1 MIAQQTIPRLT
12 IQPEMGFVPFKNE
25 EIEQS
30 IPQRFEQQVRNHG
43 DRLAI
48 KTDRETLTFTA
59 LNRRANRIA
68 RAILSRRGDAAE
80 PIALLFD
87 HGVAVLVGLLA
98 VLKSGKFYVV
108 LDASYPRDRLE
119 AMLGDSGAKLM
130 VTESSNLALARQL
143 SGDAVDV
150 IDCADVD
157 PSLPDDDLGVYPAP
171 DSLALLLYTSGS
183 TGQPKGAMHT
193 HLNVLVDVRN
203 LTNGWCVT
211 AQDRWLLH
219 TSVSF
224 ANSVRTIYSS
234 LLNGGS
240 LYPYDIKKTGFAALP
255 QWLLTNEMTIVR
267 TVPTTFREFMGT
279 LARDQIFPA
288 IRVLSVGGEPLLRAD
303 LDYFNEHFSS
313 RCVLSH
319 ALGPTECLTVC
330 WALIPHGTQ
339 ITESKLPIGYPL
351 EDKDV
356 LVLDEAGRELEDGAV
371 GELAVKSR
379 YISPGYWRDPE
390 RTKAVFLPDPMGSDA
405 RIYLTGDLGMRGRD
419 GCLFHVGREDFQ
431 VKIRGFRI
439 DVSEVEIAL
448 RAIEGVGDAV
458 VVGRSDSLGGQRLVA
473 YFVPSTKPSITVT
486 KLRRCL
492 VRVLPDYMIP
502 SAFVCMDALPKTPNG
517 KTDRLRLPLPTRDRP
532 NVDNRFVPPGT
543 CMETEMAVIWAEVL
557 DLDRVGI
564 HDNFFE
570 LGGDSLLA
578 TRIIARVV
586 GRFKVELPIKTLWE
600 APTVAQT
607 AELLSV
613 ELART
618 IGDEDL
624 ARLLNEIETLSE
636 EEIRNRFMPKV
647 ARS

>member
-1 MIAQQTIPRLT
+1 MIPQQAIPRFI
-12 IQPEMGFVPFKNE
+12 IQPELGFVPFKNE

-30 IPQRFEQQVRNHG
+30 IPQRFEQQVRSHG

-48 KTDRETLTFTA
+48 KTDHETLTFTA

-87 HGVAVLVGLLA
+87 HGAAVLVALLA

-119 AMLGDSGAKLM
+119 AMLGDSGAKLI
-130 VTESSNLALARQL
+130 VTEPSNLALARRL
-143 SGDAVDV
+143 SGDAMEV
-150 IDCADVD
+150 IDCGDVD
-157 PSLPDDDLGVYPAP
+157 TRLADDDLGVYPAP

-193 HLNVLVDVRN
+193 HRNVLVDVRN

-211 AQDRWLLH
+211 DQDRWLLH

-240 LYPYDIKKTGFAALP
+240 LYPCDIKKTGFAALP
-255 QWLLTNEMTIVR
+255 QWLLANEMTIVR

-279 LARDQIFPA
+279 LQKGQIFPA
-288 IRVLSVGGEPLLRAD
+288 IRVLSVGGEPLLRGD

-339 ITESKLPIGYPL
+339 ITQSKLPIGYPL

-356 LVLDEAGRELEDGAV
+356 LILDESGRELEDGAV
-371 GELAVKSR
+371 GEVAVRSR

-390 RTKAVFLPDPMGSDA
+390 RTKAAFLPDPMGSGA

-439 DVSEVEIAL
+439 DVAEVEIAL
-448 RAIEGVGDAV
+448 RAIECVGDAV

-473 YFVPSTKPSITVT
+473 YFVPSTKSSITVT
-486 KLRRCL
+486 KLRQCL
-492 VRVLPDYMIP
+492 VQVLPDYMIP
-502 SAFVCMDALPKTPNG
+502 SAFVCMDSLPRTPNG
-517 KTDRLRLPLPTRDRP
+517 KTDRLRLPAPTRDRP
-532 NVDNRFVPPGT
+532 NVDNQFVAPGT
-543 CMETEMAVIWAEVL
+543 AIETEMAAIWAEIL
-557 DLDRVGI
+557 DLDRVGV

-578 TRIIARVV
+578 TRIIARVT
-586 GRFKVELPIKTLWE
+586 GRFKVELPIKTLLE

-607 AELLSV
+607 AEALSI

-618 IGDEDL
+618 IGDGDL
-624 ARLLNEIETLSE
+624 ARILTEIETLSD

>member
-1 MIAQQTIPRLT
+1 MIPEQTIPRFT
-12 IQPEMGFVPFKNE
+12 IQPEMTFVPFRNE

-30 IPQRFEQQVRNHG
+30 IPQRFEQQARSMG
-43 DRLAI
+43 ERLAI
-48 KTDRETLTFTA
+48 KTDHETLTFTA

-87 HGVAVLVGLLA
+87 HGAAVLVALLA

-108 LDASYPRDRLE
+108 LDATYPRDRLE
-119 AMLGDSGAKLM
+119 AMLGDSGAKLI

-143 SGDAVDV
+143 SGDAVEA

-157 PSLPDDDLGVYPAP
+157 MNFPDNDLGVYPAP

-183 TGQPKGAMHT
+183 TGQPKGVMHT
-193 HLNVLVDVRN
+193 HRNVLVDVRN

-211 AQDRWLLH
+211 DQDRWLLH

-255 QWLLTNEMTIVR
+255 QWLLANEMTILR

-279 LARDQIFPA
+279 LQKGQIFPA
-288 IRVLSVGGEPLLRAD
+288 IRLLSVGGEPLLRGD

-313 RCVLSH
+313 RCVLTH

-339 ITESKLPIGYPL
+339 ITQSKLPIGYPL

-356 LVLDEAGRELEDGAV
+356 LVLDESGRELEDGQV

-390 RTKAVFLPDPMGSDA
+390 RTQAAFLPDPMGSDA

-458 VVGRSDSLGGQRLVA
+458 VVGRLNRLGGQRLVA
-473 YFVPSTKPSITVT
+473 YFVPSTKPFITVT
-486 KLRRCL
+486 KLRQRL
-492 VRVLPDYMIP
+492 VQVLPDYMIP
-502 SAFVCMDALPKTPNG
+502 SAFVFMDAMPKTPNG
-517 KTDRLRLPLPTRDRP
+517 KTDRLRLPAPSRNRP
-532 NVDNRFVPPGT
+532 DVDNEFMPPGT
-543 CMETEMAVIWAEVL
+543 AMETEMAAIWAEVL
-557 DLDRVGI
+557 DLVRVGT

-578 TRIIARVV
+578 TRIIARVAE
-586 GRFKVELPIKTLWE
+586 RFKVELPIKTLLE
-600 APTVAQT
+600 ASTVAQT
-607 AELLSV
+607 AEILSI

-618 IGDEDL
+618 INDEDL
-624 ARLLNEIETLSE
+624 ARILDEIETLSDAD
-636 EEIRNRFMPKV
+636 IRNRFMRKAV
-647 ARS
+647 GS

>member
-1 MIAQQTIPRLT
+1 MIAHQTVPRFT
-12 IQPEMGFVPFKNE
+12 IQPERGFVPFKNE

-43 DRLAI
+43 NHLAI

-59 LNRRANRIA
+59 LNRKANRIA

-87 HGVAVLVGLLA
+87 HGAAVLVALLA

-119 AMLGDSGAKLM
+119 SMLDDSGAKLI
-130 VTESSNLALARQL
+130 VTDSGSFALARQL

-150 IDCADVD
+150 LDCADVD
-157 PSLPDDDLGVYPAP
+157 TSLPDDDLGVYPAP

-193 HLNVLVDVRN
+193 HRNVLVDVRN

-240 LYPYDIKKTGFAALP
+240 LYPYDIKKTGFAALT
-255 QWLLTNEMTIVR
+255 QWLLANEMTIVR

-279 LARDQIFPA
+279 LERGQFFPA

-303 LDYFNEHFSS
+303 LDYFNEHFSP
-313 RCVLSH
+313 RCVLAH

-339 ITESKLPIGYPL
+339 ISESKLPIGYPL
-351 EDKDV
+351 EDKEV

-390 RTKAVFLPDPMGSDA
+390 RTKAAFLPDPMGSDA
-405 RIYLTGDLGMRGRD
+405 RIYLTGDLGVRGRD

-486 KLRRCL
+486 KLRQRL
-492 VRVLPDYMIP
+492 VQVLPDYMIP
-502 SAFVCMDALPKTPNG
+502 SAFVCLDALSKTPNG
-517 KTDRLRLPLPTRDRP
+517 KTDRLRLPVPTRDRP
-532 NVDNRFVPPGT
+532 NVDNRFIPPGT
-543 CMETEMAVIWAEVL
+543 AMETEMAAIWAEVL
-557 DLDRVGI
+557 DLDHVGI

-613 ELART
+613 ELAST

-624 ARLLNEIETLSE
+624 ARILNEIETVSD

>member
-1 MIAQQTIPRLT
+1 MIAHQTIPRLT
-12 IQPEMGFVPFKNE
+12 IQPETGFVPFQNE

-30 IPQRFEQQVRNHG
+30 IPQRFEQQVRSHG

-48 KTDRETLTFTA
+48 KTGQETLTFTA
-59 LNRRANRIA
+59 LNRSANRIA
-68 RAILSRRGDAAE
+68 RAILSRRGDGAE

-87 HGVAVLVGLLA
+87 HGAAVLVALLA

-119 AMLGDSGAKLM
+119 AMLGDAGAKLI

-143 SGDAVDV
+143 SGGAAEV

-157 PSLPDDDLGVYPAP
+157 PSLPDGDLGVYPAP

-193 HLNVLVDVRN
+193 HRNVLVDVRN

-211 AQDRWLLH
+211 DKDRWLLH

-255 QWLLTNEMTIVR
+255 QWLLANEITIAR

-279 LARDQIFPA
+279 LKTGQIFPA

-303 LDYFNEHFSS
+303 LDYFNGHFSPG
-313 RCVLSH
+313 CVLAH

-356 LVLDEAGRELEDGAV
+356 LVLDESGRELEDGAV

-390 RTKAVFLPDPMGSDA
+390 RTKAAFLPDPMGSDA
-405 RIYLTGDLGMRGRD
+405 RIYLTGDLGRRGRD

-439 DVSEVEIAL
+439 DVSEIEIAL
-448 RAIEGVGDAV
+448 RAIEGVDDAV
-458 VVGRSDSLGGQRLVA
+458 VVGRSDGSGGQRLVA
-473 YFVPSTKPSITVT
+473 YFVPSTNPSITVT
-486 KLRRCL
+486 KLRQSL
-492 VRVLPDYMIP
+492 VEVLPDYMIP
-502 SAFVCMDALPKTPNG
+502 SAFVSMDSMPKTPNG
-517 KTDRLRLPLPTRDRP
+517 KTDRLRLPAPNRNRP
-532 NVDNRFVPPGT
+532 DMDNEFMPPGT
-543 CMETEMAVIWAEVL
+543 AMETEMAATWAEVL

-578 TRIIARVV
+578 TRIIARMA
-586 GRFKVELPIKTLWE
+586 GRFKVEVPIKTLLE
-600 APTVAQT
+600 APTVAQM
-607 AELLSV
+607 AEILSI
-613 ELART
+613 ELAKT
-618 IGDEDL
+618 IGDQDL
-624 ARLLNEIETLSE
+624 ARILNEIETLSD

-647 ARS
+647 AGS